1 MKKIMSVLIAMLCTS
16 IFAQTNRFFYELQ
29 FRQDSTMEYRNSI
42 MVLDVNTESVKF
54 YDKDLL
60 DKDSIN
66 ISKSGISEYRTNT
79 KTDQL
84 VIRKRNS
91 SKNSWYR
98 DFKEYFVVNT
108 NDAMQ
113 WKLYK
118 ETKNYNGYQLQKA
131 TTNFGGRKWTA
142 WFAKDVEI
150 SEGPYKFRGLPG
162 LIFLLN
168 DSENNFVYKLV
179 KNVKL
184 NSTYNTSNFLE
195 NHYDQKPLTVKN
207 EIFNKYLVDFYENP
221 TRQMGENI
229 KAGGN
234 ASINGKPIQSVEE
247 LNKMKKTMQKFV
259 KERFIFIEK
268 DKAPKFPQE

>member
-1 MKKIMSVLIAMLCTS
+1 MKKIMPLLIAMLCTN
-16 IFAQTNRFFYELQ
+16 IFAQTNRFFYELL
-29 FRQDSTMEYRNSI
+29 FRQDSTMEYRKSI
-42 MVLDVNTESVKF
+42 MVLDVNPESVKF

-84 VIRKRNS
+84 VNRKRNS
-91 SKNSWYR
+91 SKNNWYR

-142 WFAKDVEI
+142 WFAKDVDI

-168 DSENNFVYKLV
+168 DSENNFVYNLV
-179 KNVKL
+179 RNVKL

-234 ASINGKPIQSVEE
+234 ASINGKPIQSIEE
-247 LNKMKKTMQKFV
+247 MNKMKKTMQKFV
-259 KERFIFIEK
+259 KERFIFIEE